1 MRTTYI
7 DNSGL
12 ERFEDN
18 CKIVPNMA
26 NREILNA
33 MDKFFNQNN
42 QIYYNLGDLAELQKK
57 GAKI

>member
-42 QIYYNLGDLAELQKK
+42 QDSENDK
-57 GAKI
+57 GAKIWKN